1 MLHVTSG
8 GGITGRHYS
17 IRVGAASPQSS
28 SFTEW
33 LTLLSSSLCETIPT
47 PSFTISY
54 KPQTNINS
62 PRKLTLWHAY
72 TRLPVMGH
80 SRSCGDE
87 WPSFVIPSL
96 AERKSKI
103 LRLLLMLAEDC
114 NQIVSSGL
122 AAQRVNCYRD
132 GWQWWGT
139 TTTGALK
146 LTCSMHL
153 LTINLRVPVIWF
165 LCSYNE
171 SRTGRGGGWTW
182 TRVSSTVSPPI
193 ILNRD
198 SDPIPVGYNVHTMS
212 HPLSLTTGIE
222 SQILDTRH
230 SPSWSGPP
238 LHWSPL
244 TNCLTAY

>member
-1 MLHVTSG
+1 
-8 GGITGRHYS
+8 
-17 IRVGAASPQSS
+17 
-28 SFTEW
+28 
-33 LTLLSSSLCETIPT
+33 
-47 PSFTISY
+47 
-54 KPQTNINS
+54 
-62 PRKLTLWHAY
+62 
-72 TRLPVMGH
+72 MGH

-165 LCSYNE
+165 LWSYNE

-193 ILNRD
+193 ILNRN